1 MFKNSPTRFSI
12 TGCFHYST
20 HRFAPWPIL
29 IFDTLIFW
37 SCWYAIKFYLIYE
50 VMKRTFQLYL
60 FPTELFQ
67 FSKDPCVCV
76 CVWVCVCV
84 CVLGDDSW
92 GKVGQFSLSLTHLI
106 NARRVIVKTTVC
118 RKTSWEKIKRFQ
130 HSTVC

>member
-1 MFKNSPTRFSI
+1 
-12 TGCFHYST
+12 
-20 HRFAPWPIL
+20 
-29 IFDTLIFW
+29 
-37 SCWYAIKFYLIYE
+37 
-50 VMKRTFQLYL
+50 MKRTFQLYL

-67 FSKDPCVCV
+67 FSKDP
-76 CVWVCVCV
+76 CVCV